1 MPAESSNPKLSPQP
15 RRNAVRMHND
25 GWMNSAWNNFELNP
39 TYMQEVGTFELLNAD
54 EEVRY
59 AKEYSEA
66 RAQIHGLLA
75 QFPQVIMAELDILR
89 KLPPGQLL
97 SFIELDPCNDDL
109 VYSDD
114 ALEKLIAQAI
124 EMLLDK
130 RKEILRQFARLQPS
144 KSRNAT
150 EHAVQVTGEWLPRIF
165 NPIVREFG
173 KFTFQPCF
181 YSACVELFIRGDW
194 ETTGLDA
201 TQRHALSTQ
210 MEEIHQ
216 RAIKAMNNL
225 VEGNLRLVISIARH
239 FVCTLMP
246 LSDLVQ
252 EGNIGLMRAVESFE
266 YQRGH
271 RFSTYASYWIRQS
284 ITHALNVNGR
294 SIRIPVNIVRQLS
307 KIHRMEREFLQE
319 QGRPPSIEELASL
332 VGLSVP
338 RIRALLKMGQQPL
351 SLQAIATED
360 RDWNDILADEQSTT
374 HQTDNGHDITKT
386 VLEVLEPREREILM
400 RRFGLLGH
408 SVETLEQVAKHFGL
422 TGERIR
428 QLEAIALR
436 KLRKPESNS
445 LLDDIEK

>member
-1 MPAESSNPKLSPQP
+1 MPAESSHPKLSPQP
-15 RRNAVRMHND
+15 RRNAIRMHND

-66 RAQIHGLLA
+66 RAKIHGLLA
-75 QFPQVIMAELDILR
+75 QFPQVIMAELDFLR
-89 KLPPGQLL
+89 NLPPGQLL

-130 RKEILRQFARLQPS
+130 RKEILRQFARFQPS

-150 EHAVQVTGEWLPRIF
+150 EHAVQVTGEWLPQIF
-165 NPIVREFG
+165 NPIVKEFG
-173 KFTFQPCF
+173 KLSFQPRF
-181 YSACVELFIRGDW
+181 YSACVEFFIRGEW
-194 ETTGLDA
+194 EATGLDEA
-201 TQRHALSTQ
+201 QRHALSTQ

-360 RDWNDILADEQSTT
+360 RDWNDILADEQSLT
-374 HQTDNGHDITKT
+374 HQTDSGHDITKS

-445 LLDDIEK
+445 LLDNIEK

>member
-1 MPAESSNPKLSPQP
+1 MPVDSSHPKLPPQP
-15 RRNAVRMHND
+15 RRNAVRLHND

-39 TYMQEVGTFELLNAD
+39 TYMQEVGTYELLNA
-54 EEVRY
+54 EEETRC
-59 AKEYSEA
+59 AQEYSEA
-66 RAQIHGLLA
+66 RAQIHGMLA
-75 QFPQVIMAELDILR
+75 KFPQVIMAELDCLR
-89 KLPPGQLL
+89 TMPPGQLL
-97 SFIELDPCNDDL
+97 SFVELDPCNDDL
-109 VYSDD
+109 AYSDD
-114 ALEKLIAQAI
+114 ALEKLIVQAI
-124 EMLLDK
+124 GAILDN
-130 RKEILRQFARLQPS
+130 RKEILRQFSRLQPRR
-144 KSRNAT
+144 SRDA
-150 EHAVQVTGEWLPRIF
+150 AVSPLPVAGEWLPQIL
-165 NPIVREFG
+165 NPFVKEFG
-173 KFTFQPCF
+173 KLTFQPHF
-181 YSACVELFIRGDW
+181 YSACVEHFIQGDW
-194 ETTGLDA
+194 AAPGLDA
-201 TQRHALSTQ
+201 EQKRALSAQ
-210 MEEIHQ
+210 MEET
-216 RAIKAMNNL
+216 RRRSIKAMNTL

-271 RFSTYASYWIRQS
+271 LFSTYASYWIRQS

-319 QGRPPSIEELASL
+319 HGRPPSIEELASL
-332 VGLSVP
+332 VELSVP
-338 RIRALLKMGQQPL
+338 RVRALLKMGQQPI
-351 SLQAIATED
+351 SLQSIATED
-360 RDWNDILADEQSTT
+360 RDWNDILADEQNISS
-374 HQTDNGHDITKT
+374 QRDGEHDVTKT

-445 LLDDIEK
+445 LLDNIDE

>member
-294 SIRIPVNIVRQLS
+294 SIRIPVNIYMADPVRMAKNRNPAVVHDIAHKRVASARNNQVYQFV
-307 KIHRMEREFLQE
+307 FLQH
-319 QGRPPSIEELASL
+319 GRHIFTGFQQL
-332 VGLSVP
+332 GSV
-338 RIRALLKMGQQPL
+338 
-351 SLQAIATED
+351 
-360 RDWNDILADEQSTT
+360 
-374 HQTDNGHDITKT
+374 
-386 VLEVLEPREREILM
+386 
-400 RRFGLLGH
+400 FG
-408 SVETLEQVAKHFGL
+408 
-422 TGERIR
+422 
-428 QLEAIALR
+428 
-436 KLRKPESNS
+436 KP
-445 LLDDIEK
+445 

>member
-1 MPAESSNPKLSPQP
+1 
-15 RRNAVRMHND
+15 
-25 GWMNSAWNNFELNP
+25 
-39 TYMQEVGTFELLNAD
+39 
-54 EEVRY
+54 
-59 AKEYSEA
+59 
-66 RAQIHGLLA
+66 
-75 QFPQVIMAELDILR
+75 
-89 KLPPGQLL
+89 
-97 SFIELDPCNDDL
+97 
-109 VYSDD
+109 
-114 ALEKLIAQAI
+114 
-124 EMLLDK
+124 
-130 RKEILRQFARLQPS
+130 
-144 KSRNAT
+144 
-150 EHAVQVTGEWLPRIF
+150 
-165 NPIVREFG
+165 
-173 KFTFQPCF
+173 
-181 YSACVELFIRGDW
+181 
-194 ETTGLDA
+194 
-201 TQRHALSTQ
+201 

-360 RDWNDILADEQSTT
+360 RDWNDILADEQSLT
-374 HQTDNGHDITKT
+374 HQTDSGHDITKS

-445 LLDDIEK
+445 LLDNIEK